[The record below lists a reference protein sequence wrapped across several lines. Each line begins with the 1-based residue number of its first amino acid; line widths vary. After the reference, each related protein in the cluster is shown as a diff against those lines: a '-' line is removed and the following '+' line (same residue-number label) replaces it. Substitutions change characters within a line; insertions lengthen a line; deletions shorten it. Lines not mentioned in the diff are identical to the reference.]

1 MKAIIDGLRYDTET
15 AEMIDEASAR
25 GYACNDFSYWSE
37 KLYRTKKGNYFLAGE
52 GGALSRYS
60 EAFGQNGS
68 TGGKG
73 RRGVVAAHI
82 EDVRRPKKIIPI
94 DTDEAREWCERHSTA
109 ETVESLFPGAVTDA

>member
-68 TGGKG
+68 TGGK
-73 RRGVVAAHI
+73 
-82 EDVRRPKKIIPI
+82 KIIAI
-94 DTDEAREWCERHSTA
+94 DADEAREWCERHSTP
-109 ETVESLFPGAVTDA
+109 ETVETLFYDAVTDA